1 MSTSFIGQIKDEILS
16 LPQKNKI
23 QQYAADVFL
32 TAANGSIKKGYQV
45 DFVFSDIDSARAF
58 ADILAAYDILPKL
71 TNRNGMAVVYIKSK
85 ECVCNMLALI
95 GANKSLMKLNNEIA
109 LRELRNSANRRAN
122 CDTHNIGRTVEAAS
136 EQLEKIKHID
146 IDILDDKLREVAL
159 ARLQYPDASYDELA
173 RRLNLTKSGVVNRL
187 RRLLECS

>member
-16 LPQKNKI
+16 LPHRSKV

-45 DFVFSDIDSARAF
+45 DFVFDHIDSARAF
-58 ADILAAYDILPKL
+58 ADMLAAYDILPKL
-71 TNRNGMAVVYIKSK
+71 TNRNGNVIVYIKSK
-85 ECVCNMLALI
+85 ECVCNLLALI
-95 GANKSLMKLNNEIA
+95 GANKSLMELNNEIA

-136 EQLEKIKHID
+136 EQIEKINQID
-146 IDILDDKLREVAL
+146 INSLDDKLREVAE
-159 ARLQYPDASYDELA
+159 ARIKYPDASYDELA
-173 RRLNLTKSGVVNRL
+173 RILNLTKSGVVNRL
-187 RRLLECS
+187 RRLLDY